1 MTADELMQLLKA
13 EFEYSMSL
21 VHTSFPGVVVS
32 YDPNTRRADIQPSLK
47 KRLPNGSFMEP
58 AIIHDVP
65 VRYPGSK
72 KYTIHFP
79 LEEGDEVDVTVC
91 ERATDSWRDTGGKGI
106 EDTDPRRF
114 SLNDCYCS
122 PGLQP
127 VEFIAVKEDGFNIV
141 HKTGFDGDFISSV
154 TMDDTKVEVKYKEK
168 ADVLVKDDYIKA
180 KTQLSSLEMDKGK
193 ILQKS
198 SDADIKSDAP
208 VGINDGL
215 YKTGLS
221 PYLTAED
228 TAAAALAQAAGQA
241 APPLAILD
249 ALSGGTGFIT
259 GLGVAIIAY
268 CTAMKTAD
276 AAAHTAIAKAVK

>member
-13 EFEYSMSL
+13 EFEYSMGL

-47 KRLPNGSFMEP
+47 RRLPNGSFMDL
-58 AIIHDVP
+58 AVISDVP
-65 VRYPGSK
+65 VRYPGNK

-79 LEEGDEVDVTVC
+79 LEEGDEVEVSVC
-91 ERATDSWRDTGGKGI
+91 ERSTDSWRDTGGKGI

-114 SLNDCYCS
+114 SMNDCYCA
-122 PGLQP
+122 PGLEP
-127 VEFIAVKEDGFNIV
+127 VEFIAVEEDGLNIV
-141 HKTGFDGDFISSV
+141 HKTDFDGDFISSV
-154 TMDDTKVEVKYKEK
+154 TMDDDKVEVKYKEK
-168 ADVLVKDDYIKA
+168 ANVLVKDDYIKA
-180 KTQLSSLEMDKGK
+180 KTELSSLEMDKGK

-215 YKTGLS
+215 YITGLK

-241 APPLAILD
+241 APALAILD
-249 ALSGGTGFIT
+249 ALSGGTTFIT
-259 GLGVAIIAY
+259 GLGAAIATF
-268 CTAMKTAD
+268 CAEMKKAD
-276 AAAHTAIAKAVK
+276 AAAHTALAKVVK